1 MNFKTI
7 ILGSIAS
14 LLLAITAFAQTLIL
28 PGKAITITFS
38 GVPAEEKPRVDGSYP
53 VSESGMINMPYIGQ
67 IKAGG
72 LKADELSRIL
82 QAAYKS
88 RQIYTDP
95 TIQVLSSGIVT
106 IDKPLVHVGGQVRR
120 PGPAEF
126 TQGLTLYQ
134 AIQAAGGPTE
144 FGSMKRIKLFRSNK
158 QRQYDLTM
166 EQSMSIPLEPN
177 DTIEVPRRG
186 AFEWN

>member
-1 MNFKTI
+1 MNFKS
-7 ILGSIAS
+7 ILFGSVAS
-14 LLLAITAFAQTLIL
+14 LLLAVTGFAQSLIL

-38 GVPAEEKPRVDGSYP
+38 GVPADEKPRVDGNYP
-53 VSESGMINMPYIGQ
+53 VSDSGMINMPHIGQ

-82 QAAYKS
+82 EATYKS
-88 RQIYTDP
+88 RQIYTNP
-95 TIQVLSSGIVT
+95 TIQVLNSTIGM

-120 PGPAEF
+120 PGPTEF

-144 FGSMKRIKLFRSNK
+144 FGSMKRVKLFRSNK
-158 QRQYDLTM
+158 QRQYDLTI

-177 DTIEVPRRG
+177 DTVEVPRKG
-186 AFEWN
+186 IFDWN